1 MKKVF
6 IYLKPYRVRML
17 FGFIIKVLGTFMD
30 LGLPWVLAFII
41 DDVIPHQKIS
51 LIVWWGLAMVIL
63 SIGARTFNII
73 ANRMASKVASDTVE
87 SLRHDLFQK
96 ILSLSGKQVDY
107 FTIPSLESR
116 MTSDTYNIH
125 SMIAIMQRMGV
136 RAPIILLGGIIIT
149 STLEPV
155 LTLVL
160 IGIFPFLAITVIY
173 ISKKGIPLYTGL
185 QETID
190 RMVRVVR
197 ENITGI
203 RVIKSLSKTEHE
215 KERFANIN
223 TEVVDR
229 ELKAGRTM
237 SLTNPIMNLLL
248 NIGLTLIVVVG
259 AYRVN
264 AGASEP
270 GKIVAFLSYFTIML
284 HAVMAIRRIFVV
296 YSKASASASRIA
308 DILDTQEDLPE
319 FLMSELENKSGLK
332 DVSDLKDKSGL
343 KDASD
348 LKDRSG
354 LKDASDLKDKSGLK
368 DASDLKDKSGL
379 KDDIILKQNIPE
391 TIHWDHIVFDRV
403 SFSYTEEECLTDI
416 DFKIKRGESLGIIGS
431 TGSGKTTLINLLLRF
446 YDVTQGRIL
455 VNGQDVRTYN
465 KQELRRKFGVVF
477 QNDVLFMDT
486 IMENICL
493 GRDLN
498 KEQVES
504 AGEHAQAAPFINE
517 LEDRYDF
524 KLAIKGS
531 NLSGGQ
537 KQRLLIARALAGKP
551 EILILDDS
559 SSALDYKTDSMLR
572 KAIRDNYSNTT
583 SIIIAQRISS
593 VMKLDHILVL
603 EDGKMAGYG
612 KHEDLLEN
620 CQVYQEIYQSQ
631 LMT

>member
-1 MKKVF
+1 LKKVF

-332 DVSDLKDKSGL
+332 D
-343 KDASD
+343 
-348 LKDRSG
+348 
-354 LKDASDLKDKSGLK
+354 ASDLKDKSGLK

>member
-368 DASDLKDKSGL
+368 D
-379 KDDIILKQNIPE
+379 DIILKQNIPE

>member
-1 MKKVF
+1 LKKVF

-368 DASDLKDKSGL
+368 D
-379 KDDIILKQNIPE
+379 DIILKQNIPE

>member
-1 MKKVF
+1 
-6 IYLKPYRVRML
+6 ML

-368 DASDLKDKSGL
+368 D
-379 KDDIILKQNIPE
+379 DIILKQNIPE

>member
-348 LKDRSG
+348 LKD
-354 LKDASDLKDKSGLK
+354 
-368 DASDLKDKSGL
+368 KSGL

>member
-368 DASDLKDKSGL
+368 D
-379 KDDIILKQNIPE
+379 DIILKQNIPE

-416 DFKIKRGESLGIIGS
+416 DFKIKRE
-431 TGSGKTTLINLLLRF
+431 K
-446 YDVTQGRIL
+446 V
-455 VNGQDVRTYN
+455 
-465 KQELRRKFGVVF
+465 
-477 QNDVLFMDT
+477 
-486 IMENICL
+486 
-493 GRDLN
+493 
-498 KEQVES
+498 
-504 AGEHAQAAPFINE
+504 
-517 LEDRYDF
+517 
-524 KLAIKGS
+524 
-531 NLSGGQ
+531 
-537 KQRLLIARALAGKP
+537 
-551 EILILDDS
+551 
-559 SSALDYKTDSMLR
+559 
-572 KAIRDNYSNTT
+572 
-583 SIIIAQRISS
+583 
-593 VMKLDHILVL
+593 
-603 EDGKMAGYG
+603 
-612 KHEDLLEN
+612 
-620 CQVYQEIYQSQ
+620 
-631 LMT
+631 